1 MTQSAQEA
9 FQFIERLYGLA
20 SRLTERDIVVVAL
33 DCQWRSFGSW
43 TLEVQKGPAADAYA
57 KALLSKQW
65 DTSGP
70 EVRRVSWDGRE
81 GLLTIEA
88 APTPPLSSPGPWTR
102 ELDKAFH
109 SRQEVLPF
117 VEDYLRRW
125 RDNGP

>member
-1 MTQSAQEA
+1 MAQSAQEA
-9 FQFIERLYGLA
+9 FQFIERLYHLA
-20 SRLTERDIVVVAL
+20 SRLTERDIVVAAL
-33 DCQWRSFGSW
+33 DCQWGSFGSW

-88 APTPPLSSPGPWTR
+88 ATTPPLTSPGPWTR
-102 ELDKAFH
+102 ELDQGFDNP
-109 SRQEVLPF
+109 QEVLPF
-117 VEDYLRRW
+117 VEDFLKRW
-125 RDNGP
+125 GDDGP